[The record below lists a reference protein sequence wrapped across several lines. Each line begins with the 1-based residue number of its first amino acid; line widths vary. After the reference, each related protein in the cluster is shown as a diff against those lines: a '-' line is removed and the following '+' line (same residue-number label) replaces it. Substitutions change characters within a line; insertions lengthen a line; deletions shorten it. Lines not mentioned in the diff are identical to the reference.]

1 MGTFYFK
8 LKIKYM
14 STNQMNEKLVSVFSQ
29 DELAALMTAM
39 AGYINVKRKQGRA
52 TGIETVVFNKVT
64 DALLV
69 SNYLNAEVI
78 DTKPNANAP
87 MGSAAYK
94 AYEAMYDSDV
104 RAHS

>member
-1 MGTFYFK
+1 
-8 LKIKYM
+8 
-14 STNQMNEKLVSVFSQ
+14 MNSNTEKLVSVFNQ

-39 AGYINVKRKQGRA
+39 GGYLNLKRKQGRNVA
-52 TGIETVVFNKVT
+52 NAVSAFNKII
-64 DALLV
+64 DANLL
-69 SNYLNAEVI
+69 SSYLNAEEIEVR
-78 DTKPNANAP
+78 PNANAP

>member
-1 MGTFYFK
+1 M
-8 LKIKYM
+8 
-14 STNQMNEKLVSVFSQ
+14 NQNTQRLVSVFNQ
-29 DELAALMTAM
+29 DELAEIMTAL
-39 AGYINVKRKQGRA
+39 AGYHNIKRKQGRNTA
-52 TGIETVVFNKVT
+52 ITAQAFNKIT

-69 SNYLNAEVI
+69 SNYMNAEEIVV
-78 DTKPNANAP
+78 KPNANAP

>member
-1 MGTFYFK
+1 MN
-8 LKIKYM
+8 
-14 STNQMNEKLVSVFSQ
+14 TNQMNEKLVSVFNQ

-52 TGIETVVFNKVT
+52 TGIESVVFNKVT
-64 DALLV
+64 DALLL
-69 SNYLNAEVI
+69 SNYMNAEVI
-78 DTKPNANAP
+78 DTKPNSNAP

-104 RAHS
+104 KAHS

>member
-1 MGTFYFK
+1 MNT
-8 LKIKYM
+8 
-14 STNQMNEKLVSVFSQ
+14 TEMNEKLVSVFTQ

-39 AGYINVKRKQGRA
+39 AGYVNIKRKQGRS
-52 TGIETVVFNKVT
+52 TGIECVVFNKVT
-64 DALLV
+64 DALLL

-104 RAHS
+104 KAHS

>member
-1 MGTFYFK
+1 MNFIFK
-8 LKIKYM
+8 PLNLSNMNTKQI
-14 STNQMNEKLVSVFSQ
+14 NEKLVSVFTQ

-39 AGYINVKRKQGRA
+39 AGYVNTKRKQGRS
-52 TGIETVVFNKVT
+52 TGIECVVFNKVC
-64 DALLV
+64 DALLL
-69 SNYLNAEVI
+69 SNYLNATPI
-78 DTKPNANAP
+78 DITPSSNAP

>member
-1 MGTFYFK
+1 MNFIFK
-8 LKIKYM
+8 PLNLSNMNTKEI
-14 STNQMNEKLVSVFSQ
+14 NQKLVSVFTQ

-39 AGYINVKRKQGRA
+39 AGYVNVKRKQGRS
-52 TGIETVVFNKVT
+52 TGIECVVFNKVC
-64 DALLV
+64 DALLL
-69 SNYLNAEVI
+69 SNYLNATPI
-78 DTKPNANAP
+78 DITPSSNAP

>member
-1 MGTFYFK
+1 MRD
-8 LKIKYM
+8 
-14 STNQMNEKLVSVFSQ
+14 MNINTEKLVSVFSQ
-29 DELAALMTAM
+29 DELAAMMTAV
-39 AGYINVKRKQGRA
+39 AGYVNTKRKQGRS
-52 TGIETVVFNKVT
+52 TGVEVQAFNKIV

-69 SNYLNAEVI
+69 SNYLNAVEVEV
-78 DTKPNANAP
+78 KPNANAP

>member
-1 MGTFYFK
+1 
-8 LKIKYM
+8 
-14 STNQMNEKLVSVFSQ
+14 MNSNTQKLVSIFTQ

-39 AGYINVKRKQGRA
+39 GGYINTKSRQKRS
-52 TGIETVVFNKVT
+52 TGIEVVAFNKIV

-69 SNYLNAEVI
+69 SNYLNAVEVEV
-78 DTKPNANAP
+78 KPDANAP